1 LGRDLHSVEPAR
13 PALVEDPLDTEL
25 VSHRALANNVG
36 EDEESP
42 KSAFPGAF
50 LRAANVSPEAEGSS
64 VVLLALRR

>member
-1 LGRDLHSVEPAR
+1 
-13 PALVEDPLDTEL
+13 
-25 VSHRALANNVG
+25 VG

-64 VVLLALRR
+64 VVLRRFGGEQVARDG